1 MGSVRGKTLPSARR
15 GRQAFEGLERW
26 LYSRKS
32 GLMAFHEVEI
42 EEERRGREVLRLL
55 LQAHIDLR
63 GEGDMGKALEVI
75 DAETG
80 EMRRYTHKRMHTR
93 HLASL
98 FGTVSVTR
106 VAYCLPGR
114 QSVHPLDARL
124 QLPARSLSYE
134 LQRRLVKAAVKGPF
148 DEALETLEEATGV
161 RVSKRT
167 AEQRVL
173 DASCDFEIFYD
184 KREGAWR
191 TKGGPILVASV
202 DGKGIPMVK
211 PKRAHRKARLGRGE
225 KLHKKRMS
233 TVAAVFTQE
242 PYVRT
247 PAAVVKSLFSE
258 TPSKRKRRPSRPLNK
273 RVWASLLADK
283 TTFIA
288 NVKDEMLRRDP
299 HHCKT
304 WVVVTD
310 GERALQ
316 KRVSKTLQDNHFTL
330 VLDLLHVLEKLWM
343 ASHVF
348 HAEGSSQAQR
358 FVEERILRILMG
370 AVSQVVKGLR
380 QMVTKRRLRGAKRKT
395 VLGVAGYYYRNR
407 SRMRYH
413 LYLKQGLPIASGSV
427 EGACKNLVKDRMERS
442 GMRWTEEGAEAMLR
456 LRATYLSGDF
466 EEYWDFHVRQE
477 QVRLYPW
484 AYQNPVVEK

>member
-1 MGSVRGKTLPSARR
+1 
-15 GRQAFEGLERW
+15 
-26 LYSRKS
+26 
-32 GLMAFHEVEI
+32 MALHEVEV
-42 EEERRGREVLRLL
+42 EEERQGREVLRLL
-55 LQAHIDLR
+55 FQTHIDLR
-63 GEGDMGKALEVI
+63 GEGDVGEALEVI
-75 DAETG
+75 DTETG
-80 EMRRYTHKRMHTR
+80 EKLLYTHKRMHAR
-93 HLASL
+93 HLVSL

-106 VAYCLPGR
+106 VAYSLPGR
-114 QSVHPLDARL
+114 PSVHPLDARL

-148 DEALETLEEATGV
+148 DEALEAVEEATGV
-161 RVSKRT
+161 VVSKRT
-167 AEQRVL
+167 AEQLVL
-173 DASCDFEIFYD
+173 DASRDFDSFYEMR
-184 KREGAWR
+184 KGASR
-191 TKGGPILVASV
+191 SKSGPILVASI
-202 DGKGIPMVK
+202 DCKGIPMVK
-211 PKRAHRKARLGRGE
+211 PKGAQRKVRLGPGE
-225 KLHKKRMS
+225 KRQKKRMS

-258 TPSKRKRRPSRPLNK
+258 TPSKRKRRPSRPLKK
-273 RVWASLLADK
+273 RVWASLLKDK

-288 NVKDEMLRRDP
+288 NVKEEMLRRDR
-299 HHCKT
+299 HHRKN

-316 KRVSKTLQDNHFTL
+316 KRASKTLQDNQFIL

-343 ASHVF
+343 ASYVF
-348 HAEGSSQAQR
+348 HAEGSSKAQR
-358 FVEERILRILMG
+358 FVEERILRILKG
-370 AVSQVVKGLR
+370 DVSQVVKGLR

-407 SRMRYH
+407 SRMRYN
-413 LYLKQGLPIASGSV
+413 LYLKQGIPIASGSV

-466 EEYWDFHVRQE
+466 EEYWDFHVQQE
-477 QVRLYPW
+477 QGRLYPW
-484 AYQNPVVEK
+484 AY